1 MEGVGNKVIVLA
13 GMIGAGKSS
22 YTELIANELGT
33 KAFYESIKDNRILEM
48 FYEDPKRWA
57 FALQIN
63 FLIPAF
69 VVLKLR

>member
-1 MEGVGNKVIVLA
+1 MEGVENKVIVLA

-48 FYEDPKRWA
+48 FYDDPKRWLLPYKYI
-57 FALQIN
+57 F
-63 FLIPAF
+63 
-69 VVLKLR
+69 

>member
-33 KAFYESIKDNRILEM
+33 KAFYESIKDN
-48 FYEDPKRWA
+48 
-57 FALQIN
+57 QIGR
-63 FLIPAF
+63 AH
-69 VVLKLR
+69 V